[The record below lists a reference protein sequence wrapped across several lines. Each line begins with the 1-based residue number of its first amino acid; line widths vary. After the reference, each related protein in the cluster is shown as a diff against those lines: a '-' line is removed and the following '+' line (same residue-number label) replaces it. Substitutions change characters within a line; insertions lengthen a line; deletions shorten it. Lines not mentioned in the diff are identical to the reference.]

1 MHLLFPHPS
10 INFVQNILCSFAV
23 FIETRSVHQNES
35 LFLHFRFGRAYGMV
49 MGLQAVAGPTR
60 CLGET
65 VNKLLPA
72 QYMRRDESQEILLG
86 SCRNHTAQPICMN
99 VSRSTNSKEPEVLVH
114 YDFATGPSHGLVD
127 L

>member
-1 MHLLFPHPS
+1 MHLLFLHPS

-23 FIETRSVHQNES
+23 FIETRSVYQNES

-60 CLGET
+60 CFGET

-72 QYMRRDESQEILLG
+72 QLLRAETKTKK
-86 SCRNHTAQPICMN
+86 S
-99 VSRSTNSKEPEVLVH
+99 
-114 YDFATGPSHGLVD
+114 
-127 L
+127 